1 MKAVRLTGSRLI
13 VILGTAL
20 WLYSD
25 VPCMA
30 TTPSG
35 DWTQITEERRCEA
48 LPDGVCVGRYGF
60 AIKPDGTFSA
70 GPAPDGSKVAGRI
83 APDDLRRLARLI
95 NQILAQ
101 PVRARTCE
109 RAGMPGVKD
118 YIDITPLGASPERL
132 YDQGSNLAE
141 TCYAGS
147 PEHVRALQEYTR
159 DLMIRYY
166 PIPFPKE

>member
-1 MKAVRLTGSRLI
+1 
-13 VILGTAL
+13 
-20 WLYSD
+20 
-25 VPCMA
+25 MA

-35 DWTQITEERRCEA
+35 DWTQITEETRCET
-48 LPDGVCVGRYGF
+48 LPDAVCVGRYGF
-60 AIKPDGTFSA
+60 AIKPDGTFSV

-83 APDDLRRLARLI
+83 APDHLRRLAGLI
-95 NQILAQ
+95 EQILAQ
-101 PVRARTCE
+101 PARVRTCE

-118 YIDITPLGASPERL
+118 HIDIALPGASPERL

-147 PEHVRALQEYTR
+147 PEHVRALHEYMR
-159 DLMIRYY
+159 DLMMRYY